1 MTDNTQLTPSDDKQL
16 PASDDIALPSGDDLA
31 AQALGQ
37 PSSTT
42 GSTDDETEAS
52 DQIAETVTSLQG
64 VIERNADQ
72 LDELKAKT
80 KLLREQLKSI
90 FDNDTELAEATQ
102 MSEQVTTQVKE
113 RKSKLKADPQVTR
126 LQVELT
132 EVAQQKKEIEEALS
146 DHLVNFF
153 QLTSSKSFD
162 TSDGDQREFVIKAS
176 VKSKRV

>member
-1 MTDNTQLTPSDDKQL
+1 MNDTNQLTP
-16 PASDDIALPSGDDLA
+16 PDDIALPSGDDLA

-37 PSSTT
+37 PAASS
-42 GSTDDETEAS
+42 SSATDDETKAS
-52 DQIAETVTSLQG
+52 DQIAETVTNLQSI
-64 VIERNADQ
+64 IERNADQ
-72 LDELKAKT
+72 LDELKGKT